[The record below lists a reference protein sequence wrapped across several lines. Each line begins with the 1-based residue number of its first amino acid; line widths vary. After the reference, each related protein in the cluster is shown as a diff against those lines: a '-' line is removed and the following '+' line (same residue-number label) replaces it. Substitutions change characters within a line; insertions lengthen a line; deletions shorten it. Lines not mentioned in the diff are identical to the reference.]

1 MTRRLGRVAAIV
13 LLALLARAHAAEG
26 NRHGGAPALSASVQ
40 RTVPEAQSQA
50 CKDAVAAAERRWHTP
65 PGLLLAMARTESG
78 RPLPPDPGL
87 QPWPWA
93 MDADGRAMY
102 SDAKEAALAWTRGQL
117 ASGAQR
123 VDVGCMQVNLQMHPN
138 AFRSLDEA
146 FDPAANADYAAHFL
160 VNLAQEAGGNW
171 YQAVGWYH
179 SRTPDLAAAY
189 RERVAAIAEGR
200 MPPPGV
206 QEPLYLRALR
216 QGTLRLPMAGG
227 HVLLVRLNRQ
237 PAPSWHRRKTP
248 CQVAAILAPLLSA
261 RARLPVCGQKR

>member
-1 MTRRLGRVAAIV
+1 VAELLRWARLAAA
-13 LLALLARAHAAEG
+13 LLALAAPAHAAD
-26 NRHGGAPALSASVQ
+26 GGGRSRAIPP
-40 RTVPEAQSQA
+40 PEWAQSQA
-50 CKDAVAAAERRWHTP
+50 CRDAVAAAERRWHTP
-65 PGLLLAMARTESG
+65 PGLLLAIARTESG
-78 RPLPPDPGL
+78 RPLPPERGL

-102 SDAKEAALAWTRGQL
+102 SDGKDAALAWTRGQL
-117 ASGAQR
+117 ADGAQF

-146 FDPAANADYAAHFL
+146 FDPRINADYAAHFL
-160 VNLAQEAGGNW
+160 VSLAQEAGGNW
-171 YQAVGWYH
+171 YRAVGWYH

-200 MPPPGV
+200 TPPPSA

-227 HVLLVRLNRQ
+227 GVLLVRLNRQ

-248 CQVAAILAPLLSA
+248 CQVAAILGPLLSV
-261 RARLPVCGQKR
+261 RPRVSGCGQKR